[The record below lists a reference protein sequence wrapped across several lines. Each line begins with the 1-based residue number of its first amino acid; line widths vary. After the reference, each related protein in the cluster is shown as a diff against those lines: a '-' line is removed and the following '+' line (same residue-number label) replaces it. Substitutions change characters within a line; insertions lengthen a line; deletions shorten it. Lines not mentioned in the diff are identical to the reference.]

1 MNNGTS
7 FSFSFGPRTI
17 APGGQ
22 VILEATAPEDDKK
35 YTYAWKVDSGQ
46 LDYTNRPQVRWTV
59 PQVPSLY
66 KARVTVSHREGRATV
81 LDVENR
87 ELEVEVTPGAVPD
100 ALLRSFDQGVRALG
114 QPSAVS
120 LASSTVES
128 TPDQPLWIAIRNRT
142 RAISFE
148 HYEKFIAR
156 VLCEQVDLDVARDEP
171 DKKRDLRRRLSE
183 ATRTP
188 RAFRGVDA
196 YQLLKTATEV
206 FLLLECGVAIENSGL
221 YSADNEKGRLKN
233 RSVDDLTLD
242 KVKASLTQYLGEG
255 KLPYINRIVE
265 TVFTDESTQDSPFC
279 FGLLESALECPCL
292 LELIWSYWHEE
303 GMLVQSIKHVGFRF
317 QNRRGAGRDPLAQLE
332 IDPLRPM
339 SNLLWGYVQDESDRL
354 TVVRRAY
361 EYDHHYG
368 ISLLGK
374 AVPTLRSADSR
385 SKFLEAFHTLLHRT
399 WSFYREDADTT
410 VTADAFPLL
419 NGLKEVHLLLAEG
432 AHNQF
437 NDLPWTARV
446 EMLIQQWLL
455 ARPEIRDFLR
465 GRSMVPYKEGWMS
478 QVDAMKKLQGWT
490 DVGVTHFR
498 DLAVYGEQILLSIR
512 YGDWIDDDSTE
523 DNAKNWA
530 HYWRPEVQGYIHA
543 YRAATGVELTSE
555 RIDSTMPAVLLQRR
569 RPQQSMAR

>member
-1 MNNGTS
+1 MSNGTS
-7 FSFSFGPRTI
+7 FSFSYGPRTI

-22 VILEATAPEDDKK
+22 VILEASPPEDDKK
-35 YTYAWKVDSGQ
+35 YSYSWKVDSGK
-46 LDYTNRPQVRWTV
+46 LDHSDRPLARWTV
-59 PQVPSLY
+59 PEVPSLY
-66 KARVTVSHREGRATV
+66 KARVTVTHREGKQTV
-81 LDVENR
+81 TDIVDR
-87 ELEVEVTPGAVPD
+87 ELEVEVTPGAVPE
-100 ALLRSFDQGVRALG
+100 ALLRSVDEGIRALG
-114 QPSAVS
+114 QPAQVS
-120 LASSTVES
+120 LASATVEP
-128 TPDQPLWIAIRNRT
+128 TADQPLWIAIRNRT
-142 RAISFE
+142 RAISYDR
-148 HYEKFIAR
+148 YEKFIAR
-156 VLCEQVDLDVARDEP
+156 VLCEQEREPTRDEP
-171 DKKRDLRRRLSE
+171 EKKRALRQSLSD
-183 ATRTP
+183 AAKTP

-196 YQLLKTATEV
+196 YQLLKTATEI
-206 FLLLECGVAIENSGL
+206 FLLLECGVAIENGEL
-221 YSADNEKGRLKN
+221 YSADEEKGRLKN
-233 RSVDDLTLD
+233 WSDDELGVD
-242 KVKASLTQYLGEG
+242 KVKASLAQYLGEG
-255 KLPYINRIVE
+255 KLPCINRIVD
-265 TVFTDESTQDSPFC
+265 TVFSGEATVDSPFC
-279 FGLLESALECPCL
+279 LGVLNSALECPCL

-303 GMLVQSIKHVGFRF
+303 GMLVQSIKHVAVRF
-317 QNRRGAGRDPLAQLE
+317 QNRRTGGRRDPLAQME

-339 SNLLWGYVQDESDRL
+339 SNLLWGYVQDEASRL

-374 AVPTLRSADSR
+374 AVPALRSADSR

-478 QVDAMKKLQGWT
+478 QVDAMKKLQSWT

-498 DLAVYGEQILLSIR
+498 DLGVYGEQILLSIR
-512 YGDWIDDDSTE
+512 YGDWIADTSTE
-523 DNAKNWA
+523 TNAKNWA
-530 HYWRPEVQGYIHA
+530 HYWRPEIQGYIHA
-543 YRAATGVELTSE
+543 YRAATGIDLTS
-555 RIDSTMPAVLLQRR
+555 DKVDATMPALHLKKRL
-569 RPQQSMAR
+569 PQAAQAR

>member
-1 MNNGTS
+1 MET
-7 FSFSFGPRTI
+7 
-17 APGGQ
+17 
-22 VILEATAPEDDKK
+22 
-35 YTYAWKVDSGQ
+35 
-46 LDYTNRPQVRWTV
+46 
-59 PQVPSLY
+59 
-66 KARVTVSHREGRATV
+66 
-81 LDVENR
+81 
-87 ELEVEVTPGAVPD
+87 
-100 ALLRSFDQGVRALG
+100 
-114 QPSAVS
+114 
-120 LASSTVES
+120 
-128 TPDQPLWIAIRNRT
+128 TPDQPLWVAIRNRT
-142 RAISFE
+142 RAIGFE
-148 HYEKFIAR
+148 HYEQFIAR
-156 VLCEQVDLDVARDEP
+156 VLCEQEPDASTDEP
-171 DKKRDLRRRLSE
+171 EKKREIRQRLGE
-183 ATRTP
+183 AVRTP

-206 FLLLECGVAIENSGL
+206 FLLLECGVAIENGDL
-221 YSADNEKGRLKN
+221 YSPDDEKGRLKN
-233 RSVDDLTLD
+233 RPADDLALD
-242 KVKASLTQYLGEG
+242 KIKASLTQYLGEG
-255 KLPYINRIVE
+255 KLPYIQRIVD
-265 TVFTDESTQDSPFC
+265 TVFVDESVQDSPFC

-303 GMLVQSIKHVGFRF
+303 GMLVQSIKHVAFRF
-317 QNRRGAGRDPLAQLE
+317 QNRRGRGRDPLAQLE

-354 TVVRRAY
+354 SVVRRAY

-374 AVPTLRSADSR
+374 AVPALHSADSR
-385 SKFLEAFHTLLHRT
+385 SKFLEAFHTLLHRA

-498 DLAVYGEQILLSIR
+498 DLGVYGEQILLSIR
-512 YGDWIDDDSTE
+512 YGDWIDDDNTE

-530 HYWRPEVQGYIHA
+530 QYWRPEIQGYIHA
-543 YRAATGVELTSE
+543 YRAATGVDLTSE
-555 RIDSTMPAVLLQRR
+555 RVDSTMPALLLQKR
-569 RPQQSMAR
+569 RPQKAQAR